1 MNGVGELARFVVD
14 LSDTQFPDNSAR
26 SDSGNLND
34 SRFVSSAREV
44 CHIRRLVVKT
54 GGDFGCARNYS
65 ASQQQSEAGNK
76 VLLGMVIFSFLC
88 LDLLARDYSFALRRD
103 GD

>member
-1 MNGVGELARFVVD
+1 MFAEEVQQLRGGRAVNCVGELARFVVD

-54 GGDFGCARNYS
+54 GGDFGCAGDAQLRDK
-65 ASQQQSEAGNK
+65 AQS
-76 VLLGMVIFSFLC
+76 
-88 LDLLARDYSFALRRD
+88 RP
-103 GD
+103 